1 MINPFQA
8 ISRRTFLASSAA
20 LAAGWVSG
28 CKSSASDAREK
39 QLRMFSY
46 AGPSEEAYRKALVP
60 AFEKA
65 TGTKIIVSPGWWEA
79 IPQVKSS
86 PPDQPPY
93 DLVMTDA
100 TQGYPA
106 IREGLFQKIDFS
118 EVPHAQSFAPR
129 ILNNW
134 VYREGWGLPQVG
146 PAMSLVWNTKLL
158 PQGLKRWSDL
168 FAEPLKGRIMLYNSH
183 YMSLY
188 TFAVAKVEMDGKPGT
203 ATSELENNLD
213 GVLRFASE
221 KSSWVRYWW
230 PSSGDASNALLQQN
244 VAAGNA
250 HGSALVDLIRQGQPV
265 DLTVPLNDRVWA
277 PSFLVIPH
285 NTKKSALA
293 RAAIDFYARPDIQR
307 AMVVESGGLHGCNI
321 PDVAI
326 ELAKD
331 NPVWARVFP
340 SELKH
345 FEDLSYYPFEL
356 YERHYD
362 TIKNFWERQVL
373 RQV

>member
-1 MINPFQA
+1 MISPFQA

-28 CKSSASDAREK
+28 CQSSASDASEK

-46 AGPSEEAYRKALVP
+46 AGPSEEAYRKSLVP
-60 AFEKA
+60 SFEKA
-65 TGTKIIVSPGWWEA
+65 TGTKIIISPGWWEA

-118 EVPHAQSFAPR
+118 EVPHSQSFAPR

-168 FAEPLKGRIMLYNSH
+168 FGESLKGRIMLYNSH

-221 KSSWVRYWW
+221 KSAWVRYWW

-250 HGSALVDLIRQGQPV
+250 HGSALVDLI
-265 DLTVPLNDRVWA
+265 
-277 PSFLVIPH
+277 
-285 NTKKSALA
+285 
-293 RAAIDFYARPDIQR
+293 
-307 AMVVESGGLHGCNI
+307 
-321 PDVAI
+321 
-326 ELAKD
+326 
-331 NPVWARVFP
+331 
-340 SELKH
+340 
-345 FEDLSYYPFEL
+345 
-356 YERHYD
+356 
-362 TIKNFWERQVL
+362 
-373 RQV
+373 